1 MLEYSK
7 APADGRRLSTSMVVQ
22 RSTVSRGKGRQ
33 ATADWRWSCAFS
45 ASEPN
50 PSSHLAANSGPGS
63 RQVWYPLLAALANP
77 CPPGP
82 LNPKPEDAC
91 KLPLFSAQ
99 RTNRFSDP
107 CETKKGTF
115 KKQIPLLPTSC
126 SFTQQTLNHMCRLD
140 SPSVSAE
147 TLKP

>member
-7 APADGRRLSTSMVVQ
+7 APADGRLLSTSMVVQ
-22 RSTVSRGKGRQ
+22 R
-33 ATADWRWSCAFS
+33 
-45 ASEPN
+45 
-50 PSSHLAANSGPGS
+50 
-63 RQVWYPLLAALANP
+63 YP

-82 LNPKPEDAC
+82 LNPKPEVAC
-91 KLPLFSAQ
+91 KLPLFYAQ

-126 SFTQQTLNHMCRLD
+126 SFTQQTLNHMRRLD